1 MQDAEFAF
9 SDRYTYYIVNVYI
22 VSFFSY
28 ITPYTTIILVPIF
41 IVQYWID
48 KYNLF
53 QRFSCPTDF
62 DFRLSRTTLKI
73 FEISVL
79 IFALGNYIFS
89 FKIHTTKE
97 ETEYHI
103 INLISLLL
111 AVAYSLAIFFLPKK
125 WFEKIEA

>member
-28 ITPYTTIILVPIF
+28 ITPYVTIILVPIF
-41 IVQYWID
+41 IIQYWID

-62 DFRLSRTTLKI
+62 DFRLSRMTLKI

-79 IFALGNYIFS
+79 VFALGNYIFS
-89 FKIHTTKE
+89 FKIHATKE
-97 ETEYHI
+97 EKEYHI
-103 INLISLLL
+103 INLVALLL
-111 AVAYSLAIFFLPKK
+111 SVAYSLAIFFLPKK
-125 WFEKIEA
+125 WFEKF

>member
-62 DFRLSRTTLKI
+62 DFRLSRMTLKI

-79 IFALGNYIFS
+79 VFALGNYIFS
-89 FKIHTTKE
+89 LKIHATKV
-97 ETEYHI
+97 ETKYHI
-103 INLISLLL
+103 INLVGLLL

-125 WFEKIEA
+125 WF